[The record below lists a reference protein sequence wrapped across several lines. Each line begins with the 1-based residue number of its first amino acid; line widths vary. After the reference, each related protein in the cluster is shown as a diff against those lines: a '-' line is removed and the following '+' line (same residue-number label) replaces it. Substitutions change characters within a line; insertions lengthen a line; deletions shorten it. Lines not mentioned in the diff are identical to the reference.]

1 MDKLD
6 KIRSWAKNLED
17 PILCFVEGAQPE
29 VIKLAKA
36 ILEEQIAE
44 VVLLGDELE
53 VFDQCKKYRLPE
65 SRLYGVI
72 NPLNPPDLENLLEE
86 KMEESGETDRKAA
99 LKWMKNPLNLAQTLW
114 LRGDVDWVI
123 QSLEPLTDPPVQE

>member
-6 KIRSWAKNLED
+6 KIRSWARNLEE
-17 PILCFVEGAQPE
+17 PILCFVEGTHPE

-36 ILEEQIAE
+36 VLEDQIAE

-53 VFDQCKKYRLPE
+53 VFDQCRKYRLPE

-72 NPLNPPDLENLLEE
+72 NPLNPPDLENLLDDYLED
-86 KMEESGETDRKAA
+86 SGETDRKAA
-99 LKWMKNPLNLAQTLW
+99 LKWIKNPLNLAHTLW

-123 QSLEPLTDPPVQE
+123 SSLNPFPDPPNQK

>member
-6 KIRSWAKNLED
+6 KIRSWARNLED

-53 VFDQCKKYRLPE
+53 VFDQCKKYRL
-65 SRLYGVI
+65 
-72 NPLNPPDLENLLEE
+72 
-86 KMEESGETDRKAA
+86 
-99 LKWMKNPLNLAQTLW
+99 
-114 LRGDVDWVI
+114 
-123 QSLEPLTDPPVQE
+123 

>member
-1 MDKLD
+1 MDKFD
-6 KIRSWAKNLED
+6 KIRSWARNLEE
-17 PILCFVEGAQPE
+17 PILCFVEGSDPE

-36 ILEEQIAE
+36 VLENQIAE

-53 VFDQCKKYRLPE
+53 VFDQCRKYRLPE

-72 NPLNPPDLENLLEE
+72 NPANPPDLENLVDET
-86 KMEESGETDRKAA
+86 MEDSGETDRKAA
-99 LKWMKNPLNLAQTLW
+99 IKWIKTPLNLAHTLW

-123 QSLEPLTDPPVQE
+123 SSLDPLSEPPDQE